1 MNVNK
6 DGFTLRV
13 VTSLSLPSKALLL
26 IHEIPRAQP
35 SVSFPGAH
43 SFSFAENSPQ
53 RGGFWRTGKW
63 GYVLRALPKL
73 TTNIS

>member
-13 VTSLSLPSKALLL
+13 VTSLSLPSKARLL
-26 IHEIPRAQP
+26 IHEIPRLQP

-43 SFSFAENSPQ
+43 SFSFAENLPQ
-53 RGGFWRTGKW
+53 AGFRTDKNPFLPGKN
-63 GYVLRALPKL
+63 L
-73 TTNIS
+73 TLYLH